1 MYAVGALKLP
11 VNVIGLVPSA
21 ENMPGGAAYR
31 PSDILRY
38 ANGKTVEVT
47 NTDAEGRLVLADA
60 LIYGEREFQPRAMV
74 DLATLTGACVVA
86 LGGDIAGL
94 FSDDGT
100 LSKSLLAAAET
111 TAEPLW
117 PLPLYRPY
125 RAKFDS
131 PDADMQNV
139 GDRWGG
145 ATTAAL
151 FLSEFV
157 DKAPW
162 AHLDIAGPALDD
174 TDHPW
179 SARGGTGYG
188 VPLLVEYLSN
198 EI

>member
-1 MYAVGALKLP
+1 
-11 VNVIGLVPSA
+11 
-21 ENMPGGAAYR
+21 MPGSAAYR
-31 PSDILRY
+31 PSDILTY

-60 LIYGEREFQPRAMV
+60 LIYGEREFQPKAMV

-94 FSDDGT
+94 FSDDDT
-100 LSKSLLAAAET
+100 LSGSLLAAADA
-111 TAEPLW
+111 TAQPLW
-117 PLPLYRPY
+117 RLPLYRPY

-131 PDADMQNV
+131 PDADMRNV

-145 ATTAAL
+145 AVTAAL
-151 FLSEFV
+151 FLAEFV

-162 AHLDIAGPALDD
+162 AHLDIAGPAYDD
-174 TDHPW
+174 TDHAW
-179 SARGGTGYG
+179 IARGGTGYG
-188 VPLLVEYLSN
+188 VSLLVEYLKN